1 MNEDSDPAPRAT
13 PSDPEKQLALACELF
28 NDLSPDGFVRAVPLV
43 EAAAASGHADAICQL
58 ATIEATGAG
67 RPQNF
72 ERAFDLLRQA
82 AEANSS
88 HAQAQLRL
96 LAGTQGNDWTAMRR
110 LLDYPSLFAVPDKAS
125 LSDQPRIRTM
135 AGFASAAVCDWA
147 VARLGGKLDRALI
160 WDETS
165 GMGRIDPN
173 RSNRAVEIRLTDIDV
188 VIELLRARIAV
199 ATRLP
204 EAIFETPQ
212 IMHYSVGQEFRP
224 HFDFLDAKLPGPAS
238 DMQRRGQRI
247 ATFLV
252 YLNDGFTGG
261 ETEFPRAGISYR
273 GRKGDAIF
281 FANVGQDGQPDPL
294 TLHAGRPPTTGEKWI
309 FSQWIRDRSPAAP
322 AA

>member
-1 MNEDSDPAPRAT
+1 MSKDSDPTSRAT
-13 PSDPEKQLALACELF
+13 PTDPEHQLALACELF
-28 NDLSPDGFVRAVPLV
+28 NDLSPVGFARAVPLV
-43 EAAAASGHADAICQL
+43 ESAAAASHPEAICQL
-58 ATIEATGAG
+58 ATLEATGAG

-72 ERAFDLLRQA
+72 ERAFDLLQQA
-82 AEANSS
+82 AEANSG

-96 LAGTQGNDWTAMRR
+96 LAVRDGDDWADMRR
-110 LLDYPSLFAVPDKAS
+110 SLDLASLLLVPDKAS

-135 AGFASAAVCDWA
+135 DGFASAAVCDWA
-147 VARLGGKLDRALI
+147 VARIGGKLDRALI

-165 GMGRIDPN
+165 GMGRVDPN

-212 IMHYSVGQEFRP
+212 IMHYTVGQEFRP

-238 DMQRRGQRI
+238 DMERRGQRI
-247 ATFLV
+247 ATFLI
-252 YLNDGFTGG
+252 YLNDGFAGG
-261 ETEFPRAGISYR
+261 ETEFPRAEISHR
-273 GRKGDAIF
+273 GRKGDALF
-281 FANVGQDGQPDPL
+281 FANVGPDGQPDPL
-294 TLHAGRPPTTGEKWI
+294 TLHAGRPPTSGEKWI
-309 FSQWIRDRSPAAP
+309 FSQWIRDRSPGAP